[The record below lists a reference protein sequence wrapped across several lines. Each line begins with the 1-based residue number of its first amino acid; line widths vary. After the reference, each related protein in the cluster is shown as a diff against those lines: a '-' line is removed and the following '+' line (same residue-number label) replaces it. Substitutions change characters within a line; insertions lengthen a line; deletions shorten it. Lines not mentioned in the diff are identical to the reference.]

1 MFNKPQQLH
10 LTDVWQTPHAYTQ
23 PTANNRNTHVIPLQ
37 THCDYPRTVSP
48 PRQSSLRPKPPSVAE
63 PSASSTPEPNT
74 HHWQHSGTRASQ
86 TGQIFPEFLLVSCN
100 LLKCRNSRVQNP
112 KPHNR
117 QGSSIFESPDY
128 LSSTWASHQTISH
141 LCGQVATMGQMVK
154 SPCLLWK
161 WGKW

>member
-1 MFNKPQQLH
+1 MPTLSRQQTTETHMSFRCKPTVTTPAQSALPAN
-10 LTDVWQTPHAYTQ
+10 LLCDLNPLLWQ
-23 PTANNRNTHVIPLQ
+23 
-37 THCDYPRTVSP
+37 
-48 PRQSSLRPKPPSVAE
+48 SLRPRQPPNQTHITG
-63 PSASSTPEPNT
+63 STAA
-74 HHWQHSGTRASQ
+74 QLRASQ

-117 QGSSIFESPDY
+117 QGRSIFESPDY